1 MLFSLLCQVQ
11 TGRVAQQCACG
22 VCSDPCSYFCTSS
35 VAKLTPS
42 TLVAFKMNG
51 EIVVLLP
58 EKHELLVP
66 ATLYSE
72 RDGLQ

>member
-11 TGRVAQQCACG
+11 TRRVAQQCG
-22 VCSDPCSYFCTSS
+22 VCSDPYSCVSTSS
-35 VAKLTPS
+35 AAKLALSTP
-42 TLVAFKMNG
+42 VAFKMNG
-51 EIVVLLP
+51 EIVALPP

-72 RDGLQ
+72 RDSLW